1 MIDDL
6 DRIMQVMQSA
16 FDPAFGEAWTRSQ
29 VESALLMGNCHV
41 VLVDAAGRQP
51 AEGNP
56 AAGFSLV
63 RSVAGEDEL
72 LLIAVDPAHRRRGL
86 GRKLLD
92 LVIADSRR
100 RQSSRIHLEMR
111 SGNPADHLYR
121 TRGFVPVGTRP
132 NYYRSH
138 SGDRLDAITFCLN
151 L

>member
-6 DRIMQVMQSA
+6 DRIMLVMRSA
-16 FDPAFGEAWTRSQ
+16 FDPSFGEAWTRSQ

-41 VLVDAAGRQP
+41 LLVDAAGREP
-51 AEGNP
+51 AEGDP
-56 AAGFSLV
+56 AAAFSLV

-72 LLIAVDPAHRRRGL
+72 LLIAVDPAHRLRGL

-92 LVIADSRR
+92 LVLADSRR

-111 SGNPADHLYR
+111 KGNPAEHLYR
-121 TRGFVPVGTRP
+121 ARGFVPVGVRP
-132 NYYRSH
+132 NYYRSP
-138 SGDRLDAITFCLN
+138 SGDRLDAVSFCLD